1 MGLAWACFSLPAKS
15 AENPYWA
22 NLNTKLEKYL
32 SANLD
37 TKLYSYEIT
46 PPEMNDYLGKS
57 PDAVIDFSGL
67 VASSRQH
74 LRTITASSR
83 NPAEQLRINLKIWS
97 HMDAWVADA
106 DIPAGSPIITV
117 HRERVRV
124 MPSDTQLVVDAN
136 KVPLE
141 NIKSKIANH
150 RIAKGETVKINAF
163 KSSKLIS
170 LGDHVTMVSESAL
183 IKLEFKCKAMGA
195 GDIGDEITLN
205 CPDLT
210 KKSPKAEITGA
221 NLARLK

>member
-1 MGLAWACFSLPAKS
+1 
-15 AENPYWA
+15 
-22 NLNTKLEKYL
+22 
-32 SANLD
+32 
-37 TKLYSYEIT
+37 
-46 PPEMNDYLGKS
+46 
-57 PDAVIDFSGL
+57 
-67 VASSRQH
+67 
-74 LRTITASSR
+74 
-83 NPAEQLRINLKIWS
+83 
-97 HMDAWVADA
+97 MDAWVADA
-106 DIPAGSPIITV
+106 DIPAGSPFISV

-150 RIAKGETVKINAF
+150 RILRGETVKINAF

-195 GDIGDEITLN
+195 GDIGDEISLN
-205 CPDLT
+205 CPDLA